1 MKRYISRID
10 QFLSLLFFSP
20 IMVFYRLKGFPI
32 YISNII
38 KYQILNKDNLKFPI
52 RFYSLLPI
60 LTDRYNSAGGVTGH
74 YFLQDLHVANIIYS
88 KKPIEH
94 VDIASRVDGFV
105 AHLLIF
111 MKVVYVDIRNLP
123 VVLNNLVFKQGTIT
137 KLPFTDNQLN
147 SLSTLHVFEHIG
159 LGRYGDDIDP
169 NGHIAA
175 ARELQRVM
183 APGGTLYLS
192 VPVGRERLCYDAH
205 RIFHPQTIL
214 DLFPKMKLNEFYLI
228 DDKGD
233 KVTLESNFLKAEAC
247 SFGCGIFILEKQ

>member
-1 MKRYISRID
+1 MKRYITRID
-10 QFLSLLFFSP
+10 QFLSLVLFSP
-20 IMVFYRLKGFPI
+20 IMVIYRLRGLPVF
-32 YISNII
+32 ISNVI
-38 KYQILNKDNLKFPI
+38 KYQGHNKKNSKFPI
-52 RFYSLLPI
+52 RFYSLLPV
-60 LTDRYNSAGGVTGH
+60 LADRYDNAGGVTGH
-74 YFLQDLHVANIIYS
+74 YFLQDLHVANMIYS
-88 KKPIEH
+88 KKPHAH

-123 VVLNNLVFKQGTIT
+123 VSLNNLIFKQGSIT
-137 KLPFTDNQLN
+137 KLPFADNELD

-169 NGHIAA
+169 DGYVRAA
-175 ARELQRVM
+175 KELERVV
-183 APGGTLYLS
+183 APGGILYLS
-192 VPVGRERLCYDAH
+192 VPVGKERLCYDAH
-205 RIFHPQTIL
+205 RIFHPQTIV

-233 KVTLESNFLKAEAC
+233 KVTRENDFLKAEAC